1 MIKKIVFI
9 TLLSVFIV
17 PFIVISLNAQEAN
30 MILISSDFGHNE
42 MIPPS
47 FTCQG
52 DDINPSLEIKDIP
65 DGTRSL
71 TLIMDDPDAPVG
83 TWDHWIVFNIPP
95 DTTVIN
101 QNSVPGTQGKNSWGR
116 QNYGGPCPPSG
127 THRYIFKLYALDT
140 TLDLPEDAAKSTVE
154 QAMRGHILDEAQLIG
169 LYNKS

>member
-1 MIKKIVFI
+1 
-9 TLLSVFIV
+9 
-17 PFIVISLNAQEAN
+17 

-42 MIPPS
+42 MIPPA

-95 DTTVIN
+95 DTTVIK
-101 QNSVPGTQGKNSWGR
+101 QNGVPGTQGKNSWGR

-140 TLDLPEDAAKSTVE
+140 TLDLPEDAAKNTVE
-154 QAMRGHILDEAQLIG
+154 RAMRGHILDEAQLIG